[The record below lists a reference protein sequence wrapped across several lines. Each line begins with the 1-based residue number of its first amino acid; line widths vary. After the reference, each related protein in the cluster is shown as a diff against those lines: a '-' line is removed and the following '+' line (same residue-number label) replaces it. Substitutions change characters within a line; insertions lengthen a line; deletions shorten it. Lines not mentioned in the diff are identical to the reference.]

1 MMVPNSK
8 RGLTLIEVMVVMGL
22 LLLLTFLLG
31 DFLSDLAR
39 SSSVAGV
46 RGGLQ
51 SEALLHSEAML
62 ASLRQ
67 TTLTGLAV
75 SNDPNH
81 PGFAVTPLRTVTTGG
96 QRVWDQQLTMYY
108 WVSGSRTLYRQQ
120 CPPASLPTGLA
131 FQPSQPPQPA
141 PAELTSMFS
150 GGRPLSGRVSDF
162 EVALQGSRISL
173 KLGMEHAMPN
183 ASPQRYEIVREL
195 TMLSP

>member
-31 DFLSDLAR
+31 DFLFDLAR

-75 SNDPNH
+75 SNDPGH
-81 PGFAVTPLRTVTTGG
+81 PGFAATPLRSVTTGG

-120 CPPASLPTGLA
+120 CPPANLPTGLA

-141 PAELTSMFS
+141 PAELTLMFS
-150 GGRPLSGRVSDF
+150 GGRPLSERVSDF

-173 KLGMEHAMPN
+173 KLSMEHEMPN